1 MGNKKT
7 ESKSERI
14 FIVAGLG
21 DIGSAFARGLSKE
34 GSVYGISRNPKG
46 VGLTRFIRANLL
58 NKDDVREAFRTIPV
72 GCDIIYLHLVGK
84 FVFQD
89 ENHSINDEN
98 KDGID
103 DDTYLTNVE
112 TFRNVRPH
120 LTQYLLNNPS
130 SKLKAVGIGSTSDIY
145 DIPFWHSY
153 TYSKNELRKELR
165 LFYGNPQT
173 FGRASTLLI
182 NVSTVSGEQLS
193 TERPYIS
200 REFCL
205 TPEEVVKSSLD
216 CVLDSKT
223 NCIEMTLVK
232 PNPEFLKA
240 DFWSDSN
247 VRKRWYKDMKG
258 GDEIR

>member
-1 MGNKKT
+1 MPDSLSCSSPTPGKVLFLEK
-7 ESKSERI
+7 
-14 FIVAGLG
+14 IV
-21 DIGSAFARGLSKE
+21 
-34 GSVYGISRNPKG
+34 
-46 VGLTRFIRANLL
+46 
-58 NKDDVREAFRTIPV
+58 
-72 GCDIIYLHLVGK
+72 
-84 FVFQD
+84 
-89 ENHSINDEN
+89 
-98 KDGID
+98 
-103 DDTYLTNVE
+103 YLTNVE

-223 NCIEMTLVK
+223 NCIEMTL
-232 PNPEFLKA
+232 N
-240 DFWSDSN
+240 N
-247 VRKRWYKDMKG
+247 VHKMIIYRK
-258 GDEIR
+258 IRMLEYLLSLET